1 MTGGSILSL
10 VVSFLAFQIGLVGSQ
25 SGKMVSAL
33 SLFNCS
39 VFYFAHLSC
48 VRNTIMLPQD
58 HFLVALNRY
67 GRIRL
72 VHLNW

>member
-25 SGKMVSAL
+25 GKWSAL
-33 SLFNCS
+33 QLLRFLFCTSFLLKKYN
-39 VFYFAHLSC
+39 L
-48 VRNTIMLPQD
+48 TKLPRD

-67 GRIRL
+67 ERIWL
-72 VHLNW
+72 VRLNW